1 MDSMFDEEAS
11 SDDET
16 VNSDVRTIRKQL
28 EGLETMYSEVC
39 NKYLLSNRC
48 ITLVINHVYRY
59 SNYSEFVNLAVVLD
73 ISHQTLGFTGDG
85 CMVVCLRFRHRSAVD
100 RIAKDTEGER
110 MIGKNQSR
118 ILK

>member
-39 NKYLLSNRC
+39 NKHLFS
-48 ITLVINHVYRY
+48 ITR
-59 SNYSEFVNLAVVLD
+59 
-73 ISHQTLGFTGDG
+73 GF
-85 CMVVCLRFRHRSAVD
+85 L
-100 RIAKDTEGER
+100 
-110 MIGKNQSR
+110 
-118 ILK
+118 

>member
-39 NKYLLSNRC
+39 NS
-48 ITLVINHVYRY
+48 
-59 SNYSEFVNLAVVLD
+59 
-73 ISHQTLGFTGDG
+73 
-85 CMVVCLRFRHRSAVD
+85 
-100 RIAKDTEGER
+100 
-110 MIGKNQSR
+110 
-118 ILK
+118 ILIFYPI

>member
-39 NKYLLSNRC
+39 DLNFFHY
-48 ITLVINHVYRY
+48 I
-59 SNYSEFVNLAVVLD
+59 
-73 ISHQTLGFTGDG
+73 
-85 CMVVCLRFRHRSAVD
+85 
-100 RIAKDTEGER
+100 
-110 MIGKNQSR
+110 IGKITYKYFNIGVKITRGS
-118 ILK
+118 